1 MAKLERDFQA
11 YLIKELKRVFQ
22 GCIGMKNDSSYI
34 QGIPDLLV
42 LYKDKWASL
51 EVKKFANARKRPNQ
65 EYYVDLM
72 DSMSFSRFISP
83 ENKDEVLCELYKFF
97 GEQRGHLCDLT
108 DTQIWKDFMHLSV
121 PANTAG

>member
-11 YLIKELKRVFQ
+11 YLIKELKCVLQ
-22 GCIGMKNDSSYI
+22 DCIVMKNDSSYI

-72 DSMSFSRFISP
+72 DRMSFSRFISP

-97 GEQRGHLCDLT
+97 GE
-108 DTQIWKDFMHLSV
+108 
-121 PANTAG
+121 